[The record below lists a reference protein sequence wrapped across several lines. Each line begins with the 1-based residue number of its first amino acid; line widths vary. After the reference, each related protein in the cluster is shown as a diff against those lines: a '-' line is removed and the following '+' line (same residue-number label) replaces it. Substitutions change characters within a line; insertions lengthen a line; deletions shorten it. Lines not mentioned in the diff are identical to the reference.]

1 MKTQRQK
8 RGQLRRREG
17 TRGSVGAQGWWGLR
31 RAPHLPAALL
41 TTRRGPRA
49 TSGHAAA
56 SPRPRRR
63 SPTCHWR
70 PPSARPAP
78 SGPTPWAGQRS
89 DLRPPPSQP
98 PTWGARVPEEA
109 HLLAAEPRHPGVGAR
124 GAKQAPRALCLVE
137 HREPSV
143 RRADLHCRARG
154 PPGSPSRPSPPG
166 LFSARASLVPSPGRP
181 DQSTLRS
188 ARL

>member
-1 MKTQRQK
+1 MPRGGGACGVRPTCPPPSSPHGEDLEQPPGMRQPPLVHAEEA
-8 RGQLRRREG
+8 RRAIGAHRPHVQLRVVQRPG
-17 TRGSVGAQGWWGLR
+17 QGSDQ
-31 RAPHLPAALL
+31 
-41 TTRRGPRA
+41 
-49 TSGHAAA
+49 
-56 SPRPRRR
+56 
-63 SPTCHWR
+63 TC
-70 PPSARPAP
+70 A
-78 SGPTPWAGQRS
+78 
-89 DLRPPPSQP
+89 PPPSQP

-181 DQSTLRS
+181 DRSTLRS